1 MPNSRK
7 INKYLNIQEESD
19 DDGEIYT
26 LLSLGEQRIE
36 PYVIGIMVKEDS
48 LKMEVDTVTKWE

>member
-19 DDGEIYT
+19 DDGEIHT

-48 LKMEVDTVTKWE
+48 LKMEVDTVTK

>member
-48 LKMEVDTVTKWE
+48 LKMEVDTVTK